1 MTYMVRLN
9 DQIESLLSSSFM
21 YFFSVFS
28 ATSGVND
35 KISVNAEET
44 KAMKKNIR

>member
-1 MTYMVRLN
+1 MIKLKVFFHL
-9 DQIESLLSSSFM
+9 ILCI
-21 YFFSVFS
+21 FFSVFS